1 MSDRCPM
8 GRPGSAPPR
17 HRPVGLLS
25 GMCFCFT
32 LGRLILLMS
41 LLWPISSAF
50 PASQLSLFAG
60 ETQLHPGLHTG
71 QIYGAS
77 QAA

>member
-1 MSDRCPM
+1 MSAWCPM
-8 GRPGSAPPR
+8 GTPRFALR
-17 HRPVGLLS
+17 HRAAGSLF
-25 GMCFCFT
+25 GMCFCFK
-32 LGRLILLMS
+32 LGRLTLLMS

-50 PASQLSLFAG
+50 PASQLSLFAR

-77 QAA
+77 QAS